1 MKYLVDSNTFSELV
15 QPIANQKVIDNYL
28 AHHSCIYLAV
38 TVWQEMCFGYHRMP
52 DGKRKA
58 KIHDFLYE
66 QVLALPMLM
75 YDKTCADI
83 HAKIRA
89 DCEKKGKTLS
99 YSDSQIASIAL
110 AHDLTVVTRNIRDF
124 QAIDGLMLVNWFES

>member
-1 MKYLVDSNTFSELV
+1 MYLVDSNTFSELV
-15 QPIANQKVIDNYL
+15 QPVANQKVIDNYL
-28 AHHSCIYLAV
+28 ANQSKIYLAV

-52 DGKRKA
+52 DGKRKD
-58 KIHDFLYE
+58 KIHAFLYE
-66 QVLALPMLM
+66 QILALPMLM

-83 HAKIRA
+83 HAKMRA

-110 AHDLTVVTRNIRDF
+110 AHGLTVVTRNVRDF
-124 QAIDGLMLVNWFES
+124 QAIDGLHIVNWFD